1 MVFVQIKKNLI
12 TAHVLADSSDPIANL
27 LVLLAAVLRVETGEL
42 ALTPE
47 MVRNSHVY
55 VRQELPEKLVNKTPA
70 TNVPII
76 LASMVIALVSI
87 FFLAHFAHEL
97 SHNDFVF
104 LLKFQTVLE
113 ITIALANL
121 NGGARTAI
129 FTIWPVLEE

>member
-1 MVFVQIKKNLI
+1 MVFVQIKKKLI

-87 FFLAHFAHEL
+87 FF
-97 SHNDFVF
+97 F
-104 LLKFQTVLE
+104 LFCPFCT
-113 ITIALANL
+113 
-121 NGGARTAI
+121 
-129 FTIWPVLEE
+129 